1 MSVFRCVRMYEIMD
15 DYIFEK
21 GRDTQTHV
29 YKINLQI
36 VMKFVMNNAQIMV
49 GVIYFYI
56 NAYVW

>member
-1 MSVFRCVRMYEIMD
+1 MYEIMD

-56 NAYVW
+56 NAYVR